1 MNQKITCPHCKKEFD
16 MKEGLTSHFKALEE
30 IHIQNINKQQEAK
43 RKKDEENYQNLETL
57 IFQLT

>member
-1 MNQKITCPHCKKEFD
+1 

-30 IHIQNINKQQEAK
+30 IHIQNINKQQEPK
-43 RKKDEENYQNLETL
+43 RKTDEENYQNLETL